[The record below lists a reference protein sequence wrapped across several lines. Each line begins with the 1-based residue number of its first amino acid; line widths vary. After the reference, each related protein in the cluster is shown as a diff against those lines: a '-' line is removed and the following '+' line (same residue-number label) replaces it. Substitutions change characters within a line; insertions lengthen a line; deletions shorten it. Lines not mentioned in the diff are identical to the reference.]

1 MPKGRGL
8 KNVTAAA
15 LRQSKRHGES
25 RASQRGQG
33 SNPTTDGGQILVRQH
48 EEIDFDLI
56 FRRKDGIHAPSDA
69 LAATVP
75 PLPCQKRLGQVQ
87 AWHD

>member
-1 MPKGRGL
+1 M
-8 KNVTAAA
+8 
-15 LRQSKRHGES
+15 
-25 RASQRGQG
+25 
-33 SNPTTDGGQILVRQH
+33 RQH

-56 FRRKDGIHAPSDA
+56 FRRKDGIQAPSDA

-87 AWHD
+87 AWHDQSQKNRYCQTSQTLVKIDFRWSLPQRSEFLRSEFIACD